1 MYDNWEEFRID
12 PLNNQLEVKVN
23 FRFNNKRTIK

>member
-1 MYDNWEEFRID
+1 MYDNWEEFRND

-23 FRFNNKRTIK
+23 FKFHKKRTMK